1 MRTKMFQ
8 CNLSQSSCHYD
19 DSMNQVYNFLLI
31 SAFLF
36 EDTWKYF
43 DKELEDLSILYDRV
57 NWSQLLGIPQWDCD
71 WLVPEKIDAKHIGTV
86 SANQKR
92 FHDLLLKKYQEYVS
106 NPPEIPL
113 RLSNNLALLNK
124 SLNFTEAEQL
134 ALIVATVNS
143 VYDHHH
149 CIFELLKLPLIRN
162 NRTIGNATY
171 IAQFLASISNC
182 SVEDCKKAFQAES
195 TLLKYNLFDNFVPGN
210 ENLENFFDFNFDFRQ
225 RFLVEQTEITELLGM
240 TLEEA
245 SESNLSVN
253 DFEYLN
259 PKLSQA
265 LTYLD
270 SAIKAHK
277 KGVNILLYGS
287 PGTGKTELSKV
298 IASTINANLFESPVV
313 DQQNETMIGDRRVRL
328 MRCLAVL
335 KQDKNGI
342 LLVDEAQD
350 IFQNFDIFNFHQES
364 PNKGFINKLL
374 ETNENPVIWITNSIE
389 QMDQAYLR
397 RFDICL
403 EVEVPPKK
411 VREKIIQQK
420 AKGLSENLTTAL
432 SERAD
437 IAPAVI
443 EQSANFAK
451 EVSEKQGSDMEK
463 VFVEHLN
470 STLSMMHK
478 PAFVQNKYSIT
489 TDLYDPSLSTADADL
504 LEMVDGIKE
513 AEAARLCLYGVPGT
527 GKTAWAQHL
536 GKCLNRPVL
545 VKRCSDLLDCF
556 LGSSEKRIAAA
567 FAEAKRNN
575 AILVLDE
582 ADSFLQKR
590 SGTHYSWEVTQV
602 NEMLTQ
608 IEHFDGIFVA
618 TTNNLDQMDEACLR
632 RFDIKVKF
640 DYLKADKAEK
650 LFVNYCEK
658 LCPDKTISEDLK
670 NQVRKMAYL
679 APGDFATVANQ
690 SRFRR
695 IDTPEVLLQRLEN
708 ECEVKLGHSHHRS
721 IGF

>member
-1 MRTKMFQ
+1 MFQ
-8 CNLSQSSCHYD
+8 CNLSQLSCQYD
-19 DSMNQVYNFLLI
+19 DSINQVYKFLLI
-31 SAFLF
+31 SALLF

-43 DKELEDLSILYDRV
+43 DKELEDLSIMYERV
-57 NWSQLLGIPQWDCD
+57 NWAQILGIHQWDS
-71 WLVPEKIDAKHIGTV
+71 LVPNEIDAKHLGNV
-86 SANQKR
+86 SAKQKKLY
-92 FHDLLLKKYQEYVS
+92 DILINKYNDFVKA
-106 NPPEIPL
+106 PPQIPL
-113 RLSNNLALLNK
+113 SLSNNLALLNK
-124 SLNFTEAEQL
+124 SLNLTEAEQL
-134 ALIVATVNS
+134 ALVVATVNS
-143 VYDHHH
+143 VYDRHHSL
-149 CIFELLKLPLIRN
+149 FELLKLPLIRN
-162 NRTIGNATY
+162 NRTIENASY
-171 IAQFLASISNC
+171 IAQFLASISSC
-182 SVEDCKKAFQAES
+182 SLEDCKKALQAES
-195 TLLKYNLFDNFVPGN
+195 SLLKFNLFDNFVPGN
-210 ENLENFFDFNFDFRQ
+210 DNLENFFDFNFDFHH

-240 TLEEA
+240 TLEES
-245 SESNLSVN
+245 SESNLSVS
-253 DFEYLN
+253 DFDYLN
-259 PKLSQA
+259 PKLSQT

-270 SAIKAHK
+270 SAMKAHK
-277 KGVNILLYGS
+277 TGVNILLYGS

-298 IASTINANLFESPVV
+298 IASAVNANLFESPVV

-328 MRCLAVL
+328 MKCLAVL
-335 KQDKNGI
+335 KKDRNGI

-350 IFQNFDIFNFHQES
+350 IFQNFDIFNFHQDN

-389 QMDQAYLR
+389 QMDPAYLR
-397 RFDICL
+397 RFDLCL
-403 EVEVPPKK
+403 EVEVPPKE

-420 AKGLSENLTTAL
+420 AKGLSEKLTKAL
-432 SERAD
+432 SERTD

-470 STLSMMHK
+470 STLSLMHK
-478 PAFVQNKYSIT
+478 PAFVQNKYSFT
-489 TDLYDPSLSTADADL
+489 TELYDPSLSTADADL

-545 VKRCSDLLDCF
+545 VKRCSDLLDCYV
-556 LGSSEKRIAAA
+556 GNSEKRIAAA
-567 FAEAKRNN
+567 FAEAKRND

-590 SGTHYSWEVTQV
+590 SGAHLSWEVTQV

-658 LCPDKTISEDLK
+658 LYPDQTISDNLK

-695 IDTPEVLLQRLEN
+695 IDTPEVLLQRLEK
-708 ECEVKLGHSHHRS
+708 ECEVKLGHSHLRS